1 MKSDAKLFFVR
12 FGASSTLKLERP
24 RQFIMPGRSIRLS
37 DALHENRNSEVEH
50 DGLLFSV
57 ELETIDVISAIQQSE
72 ATVTPIQRLNVEG
85 DSVVSRSRARICDPL
100 IKI

>member
-37 DALHENRNSEVEH
+37 DALHETGTLKWNMMGSCLASNLKPLMLFRQYNNRRQP
-50 DGLLFSV
+50 LTLFNDY
-57 ELETIDVISAIQQSE
+57 L
-72 ATVTPIQRLNVEG
+72 
-85 DSVVSRSRARICDPL
+85 
-100 IKI
+100 

>member
-37 DALHENRNSEVEH
+37 DALHETGTLKWNMMGSCLASNLKPLTLCCITQRGSTFSH
-50 DGLLFSV
+50 LFFESRECYV
-57 ELETIDVISAIQQSE
+57 W
-72 ATVTPIQRLNVEG
+72 QR
-85 DSVVSRSRARICDPL
+85 
-100 IKI
+100 